1 MWFWSWLRNVYT
13 EESALALIT
22 VIALAGL
29 LLSLIIGYVTRSGG
43 VYTALS
49 ALVLGGAG
57 IACFCVQMSATA
69 RAVGLCVLLIFCG
82 LAYLFLSAVLA
93 LRAKIIERKRSR
105 AEIKRRLQYTL
116 PDRENSFVRTRLNTV
131 LRAEEE
137 RVNADMGGVD
147 TFDPPIKLGY
157 AAGLLKKLKDAPLSA
172 AERLQA
178 DEMENAFSLYLHKT
192 GWTAGDLRA
201 VNELC
206 SSLLKLSAKY
216 SV

>member
-1 MWFWSWLRNVYT
+1 MWFWSWLQNVYT

-22 VIALAGL
+22 LIALAGL
-29 LLSLIIGYVTRSGG
+29 LLSVVIGYAMQTGG
-43 VYTALS
+43 VYAALS

-57 IACFCVQMSATA
+57 IAFVCEPMSATA
-69 RAVGLCVLLIFCG
+69 RTVGICVLLILSGF
-82 LAYLFLSAVLA
+82 LYLFLSAGLA
-93 LRAKIIERKRSR
+93 LRAKITERKRRR

-116 PDRENSFVRTRLNTV
+116 PDRENSFVRARLNTV
-131 LRAEEE
+131 LRVEEE
-137 RVNADMGGVD
+137 NANADMGGAD

-178 DEMENAFSLYLHKT
+178 DEMENAFSLYLHKS